1 MQNPRNT
8 GEHIDDRLLR
18 MFAVCARLSGL
29 VVALVGAVIVYG
41 QTCEI
46 PQLQFGTGGVGVSF
60 ILAGLSLWCLLSTR
74 FKKVFWTIGYVL
86 AAAATA
92 LAFLN
97 IGRYFF
103 GLELA
108 NMLAEQSFG
117 DFELARLITMAPS
130 DSIGIGLLGISLLLM
145 HVNIRKMRP
154 AELLTFGATLISVM
168 TLLGVLLKIDTFCV
182 FMSCARISPVGGLT
196 FTLLCLGALFSQ
208 PTQGLMSLMVSKNA
222 GGIMARSLIPAALGI
237 PVFFSWMR
245 MQMQQS
251 GVSDDISLA
260 VMISAMVIVFSLIL
274 WWNAW
279 SLEQIDTARQRATA
293 RLRQSERRTR
303 MIIQQAI
310 DAFIAIDAEGSI
322 KDWNERAEY
331 TFGWMKDEV
340 IGRSIFDNVVPE
352 RFHNQA
358 QTGLKRLLMQSEGTA
373 SNKPLEAAARHKDG
387 HEFPVEISLFPVII
401 DGESMLCGFVRDI
414 TERKQVE
421 QRFKEFYSTV
431 SHELRSPL
439 TSIRGSIN
447 IVKQLALDHLPET
460 ATGML
465 DIADGSL
472 DRLIRLINDLLDVK
486 RIEEGHLNLELQPL
500 DPIKIAKL
508 AVDGLQGMAAKSNVE
523 LMIAMDNLAIFSGD
537 ADRIVQVLTNL
548 ISNAIKFAP
557 KGSCIIVR
565 AAKSRNP
572 QRVRFSVED
581 QGPGIPSADVHK
593 LFSKFGQ
600 LSDGRK
606 KLGTGLGLA
615 ISKAIIEEHNGEI
628 GIDSTVGTGTTF
640 WFELPLS
647 KEIAAIKNEQM
658 TTMKIQTV
666 GEEDQEGRTLESS
679 TATNV
684 NRE

>member
-1 MQNPRNT
+1 MTSREN
-8 GEHIDDRLLR
+8 IDDRLLR
-18 MFAVCARLSGL
+18 IFALCARLSGL
-29 VVALVGAVIVYG
+29 AVAAVGAVIVYG
-41 QTCEI
+41 QLSDITA
-46 PQLQFGTGGVGVSF
+46 LQFATGGAGISF
-60 ILAGLSLWCLLSTR
+60 ILAGLSLWLLLAKR
-74 FKKVFWTIGYVL
+74 AKKLFWTSGFIL
-86 AAAATA
+86 AAAALCVA
-92 LAFLN
+92 LLN

-108 NMLAEQSFG
+108 NILAQQSFG
-117 DFELARLITMAPS
+117 DFEVARLITMAPS
-130 DSIGIGLLGISLLLM
+130 DAIGTALLSVALLLI
-145 HVNIRKMRP
+145 HVRVRNARP
-154 AELLTFGATLISVM
+154 AELLTFGATLISIM

-196 FTLLCLGALFSQ
+196 FTLLCLGALFST
-208 PTQGLMSLMVSKNA
+208 PTEGLMSLMVSKNA

-245 MQMQQS
+245 MQMQAA
-251 GVSDDISLA
+251 GVPDDISLA
-260 VMISAMVIVFSLIL
+260 VMISAMVMVFSLIL

-279 SLEQIDTARQRATA
+279 SLEQIDAARQRATSK
-293 RLRQSERRTR
+293 LRQSEKRTR

-310 DAFIAIDAEGSI
+310 DAFIAIDAEGTV

-331 TFGWMKDEV
+331 TFGFMKDEV
-340 IGRSIFDNVVPE
+340 LGRSLLQNVIPE
-352 RFHNQA
+352 RLHHDA
-358 QTGLKRLLMQSEGTA
+358 QSGLTRMLSQEEITA
-373 SNKPLEAAARHKDG
+373 PNHPFETVAHHKDG
-387 HEFPVEISLFPVII
+387 HEFPVEVSLFPVVVE
-401 DGESMLCGFVRDI
+401 GQSLLCGFVRDI

-447 IVKQLALDHLPET
+447 VIKQLAVDHLPET
-460 ATGML
+460 AMGML

-508 AVDGLQGMAAKSNVE
+508 AVDGMQGMATKSQVE
-523 LMIAMDNLAIFSGD
+523 LMLAMDNLAIFTGD
-537 ADRIVQVLTNL
+537 ADRVIQVLTNL
-548 ISNAIKFAP
+548 IANAIKFAP
-557 KGSCIIVR
+557 KGSCVLVR
-565 AAKSRNP
+565 TAKSRNP
-572 QRVRFSVED
+572 QRLRFAVED
-581 QGPGIPSADVHK
+581 QGPGIPPADVQK

-615 ISKAIIEEHNGEI
+615 ISKAIVEEHNGEI
-628 GIDSTVGTGTTF
+628 GIESAVGKGTTF

-647 KEIAAIKNEQM
+647 TEISAIKNEQM
-658 TTMKIQTV
+658 TTMKFASV
-666 GEEDQEGRTLESS
+666 EVDEEDQNRLFEGSS
-679 TATNV
+679 VTNT